1 MRGTWLRNLIVQK
14 NRNFA
19 FITIIISCII
29 INAAYWNIVTIQQ
42 PQYNTDHFVSVNKSF
57 TLDSQ
62 LDVIK
67 YTLTN
72 TTICDVWET
81 SSILVGTH
89 HKTGSRLLGALSLQ
103 ILQRYFQPICFHKNT
118 IPLKYS
124 LYGKN
129 KRKRLNVNWGL
140 SQYTVERFHN
150 YSLKKLNE
158 TRNNG
163 YSYHF
168 VTLNIVRDPVDTVL
182 SEYNFDKKGYEE
194 LSTWTINEL
203 LHHDKLKQTVIDIYI
218 PIIEPILN
226 MTRDEIIN
234 RYSLQVLWTKHL
246 SIEYGLIGAWLLYKY
261 IFHPHILS
269 SYQSVNYYG
278 NIEKHNNY
286 LHYANFKLDSDF
298 GVNFTQTCEI
308 YLDKLGII
316 NSYHRSELLNRFQK
330 HDISKRKVTI
340 HATNGS
346 YNKTLQYELLLK
358 SPMRCRELKDMT
370 AKLDYK
376 WRFPGKC

>member
-1 MRGTWLRNLIVQK
+1 MGRTPFNIVQK

-42 PQYNTDHFVSVNKSF
+42 PQYNTDHFVLPVNKSF

-129 KRKRLNVNWGL
+129 RMNRLKIDFGL
-140 SQYTVERFHN
+140 SQDKVEKFHN
-150 YSLKKLNE
+150 DSLKTLIE
-158 TRNNG
+158 TRNNS

-168 VTLNIVRDPVDTVL
+168 VT
-182 SEYNFDKKGYEE
+182 
-194 LSTWTINEL
+194 
-203 LHHDKLKQTVIDIYI
+203 
-218 PIIEPILN
+218 
-226 MTRDEIIN
+226 
-234 RYSLQVLWTKHL
+234 
-246 SIEYGLIGAWLLYKY
+246 
-261 IFHPHILS
+261 
-269 SYQSVNYYG
+269 
-278 NIEKHNNY
+278 
-286 LHYANFKLDSDF
+286 
-298 GVNFTQTCEI
+298 
-308 YLDKLGII
+308 
-316 NSYHRSELLNRFQK
+316 
-330 HDISKRKVTI
+330 
-340 HATNGS
+340 
-346 YNKTLQYELLLK
+346 
-358 SPMRCRELKDMT
+358 
-370 AKLDYK
+370 
-376 WRFPGKC
+376 